1 MNFRDMSLRT
11 KLVLST
17 VCLVVFLTA
26 LVMFVVEYR
35 ERKAIEAQVRK
46 RGMTIARNLAALSSN
61 ALVAYNFVLLEQ
73 HVERIANEDDILY
86 VIILDREG
94 RVAAHSEQGDLQGAR
109 LTDTMTQNALQAREP
124 LIQSGIR
131 PQQGR
136 KDQVSFLDVAIPVF
150 PSVEHDKWGTVR
162 VGISLAAMHGEIRRT
177 RLTIAMLGLGAA
189 LFGCI
194 AAWVLARRI
203 TLPLAKL
210 RTGALAVA
218 GGDLSHRIQMAS
230 ADEIGEVAR
239 AFNRM
244 TSDLQTQQAAL
255 QQVNRELDERLKE
268 VLALEQYNERV
279 LSSMTNGLVTLNLE
293 GRVVKW
299 NEMAAHI
306 TGYQVDDVEGKL
318 CEEAFAHNPVFTRV
332 LMDGLQGKGVSW
344 DRSMIFVRPD
354 TREVPLEINTSL
366 LEAESG
372 HITGVL
378 GVFRD
383 LSLVRELEQ
392 RLRRADRLATV
403 GHMAAMVAHE
413 IKNPLVALK
422 TFVDMVPRR
431 AKDPA
436 FLARFQ
442 EIVPKE
448 VDRVNAIMEDLLEL
462 SRPPRLSLRLIQV
475 EDVIARCIALYEQQ
489 ATDSGVPIVQEL
501 APGLPQVRADP
512 EHLLRAL
519 GNLTLNAIQAMTAGG
534 KLTIRTGTGVPWQLA
549 RTDAT
554 GHVDS
559 TSPTDMSQ
567 PFVFIAVSD
576 TGTGITPA
584 QLDSLFTPF
593 FTTKEKG
600 NGLGLALTHKIIEE
614 HHGHLHVESQFG
626 VGSTFT
632 ILLPAC
638 TAN

>member
-1 MNFRDMSLRT
+1 MSLRT
-11 KLVLST
+11 KLALST

-26 LVMFVVEYR
+26 LVMVVVEYR

-46 RGMTIARNLAALSSN
+46 RGMTIAGNLAALSAN
-61 ALVAYNFVLLEQ
+61 ALLTYNFVMLEQ
-73 HVERIANEDDILY
+73 QVGRIAHEEDVVY

-94 RVAAHSEQGDLQGAR
+94 RVAAHSERSELRGER
-109 LTDTMTQNALQAREP
+109 LTDSMTSKAVQAREP
-124 LIQSGIR
+124 LIQAAKGLPGHDDR
-131 PQQGR
+131 M
-136 KDQVSFLDVAIPVF
+136 SFLDVAVPVF
-150 PSVEHDKWGTVR
+150 PAEEQDKWGTVR
-162 VGISLAAMHGEIRRT
+162 VGVSLAAMYREIHRT
-177 RLTIAMLGLGAA
+177 RLTIWALGLGAA
-189 LFGCI
+189 LLGGI
-194 AAWVLARRI
+194 AACILARRI

-210 RTGALAVA
+210 RTGTLAVA
-218 GGDLSHRIQMAS
+218 GGDLSHRIEMSS
-230 ADEIGEVAR
+230 ADEIGEVAA

-244 TSDLQTQQAAL
+244 TSDLQAQQAAL
-255 QQVNRELDERLKE
+255 HDVNRELDERLKE
-268 VLALEQYNERV
+268 VLTLEQYNERV

-299 NEMAAHI
+299 NYMAARI
-306 TGYQVDDVEGKL
+306 TGYQVCDMEGRL
-318 CEEAFAHNPVFTRV
+318 GEEMFTLNPVFRRV
-332 LMDGLQGKGVSW
+332 LMDGLHGKGVSW
-344 DRSMIFVRPD
+344 DRSVLFVRPD
-354 TREVPLEINTSL
+354 NREVPLEINTSL
-366 LEAESG
+366 LEDETG
-372 HITGVL
+372 QITGVL

-431 AKDPA
+431 AKDPV

-462 SRPPRLSLRLIQV
+462 SRPPRISTRPIQV
-475 EDVIARCIALYEQQ
+475 DDVIGRCIALYEQQ
-489 ATDSGVPIVQEL
+489 ASENGVSIVQDL
-501 APGLPQVRADP
+501 ASGLPKVRADL
-512 EHLLRAL
+512 EYLLRAL
-519 GNLTLNAIQAMTAGG
+519 GNLTLNAIQAMTTGG
-534 KLTIRTGTGVPWQLA
+534 VLTIRSGNGVPWQSALSEA
-549 RTDAT
+549 TTHADAT
-554 GHVDS
+554 GPADA
-559 TSPTDMSQ
+559 SQ
-567 PFVFIAVSD
+567 PFVYIAVSD
-576 TGTGITPA
+576 TGTGMTPA

-614 HHGHLHVESQFG
+614 HQGHLHVESQFG

-632 ILLPAC
+632 ILLPAS
-638 TAN
+638 TAG